1 MRCTVGRP
9 KKRPEPFRISGSDV
23 RVRVHSGPDAEGR
36 WRWRAERTV
45 EGKAI
50 TVWSGWGSQ
59 EEAERQILA
68 LLAAPPA
75 PPEPEGLVSVRDLL
89 ETWALAQDER
99 MDTSDHTKRSATT
112 GAKRLLAHGLGD
124 VRLDRIDRGS
134 LERWRDAS
142 LRSGSAGSTVMRD
155 LKRLRS
161 AWEWARE
168 QGLAPNRTLPR
179 VKVEQRARQPVYT
192 RYTPTR
198 AEIAQILG
206 LVRPEWIRRS
216 LVLLASTGARI
227 GEIASLKWASVSAD
241 CAWIDVKGKTGARRV
256 PLHPSVAVEVQGWER
271 GEPTDLVLGV
281 SYNTAVARTQRELG
295 RVSEEVLKIP
305 RVSPNGLR
313 RAMVDALYR
322 AGVPIDVEAALLGHS
337 PQTAIAIY
345 RRVADE
351 DRASAVVRAGVPMPV
366 APAGQVVPFTRGGK
380 E

>member
-1 MRCTVGRP
+1 MGRP

-99 MDTSDHTKRSATT
+99 MDTSDHTKRSAT
-112 GAKRLLAHGLGD
+112 
-124 VRLDRIDRGS
+124 
-134 LERWRDAS
+134 
-142 LRSGSAGSTVMRD
+142 
-155 LKRLRS
+155 
-161 AWEWARE
+161 
-168 QGLAPNRTLPR
+168 
-179 VKVEQRARQPVYT
+179 
-192 RYTPTR
+192 
-198 AEIAQILG
+198 
-206 LVRPEWIRRS
+206 
-216 LVLLASTGARI
+216 TGARI

-351 DRASAVVRAGVPMPV
+351 DRASAVVRAGVPLPV
-366 APAGQVVPFTRGGK
+366 APAGQVVPFTTRGGK

>member
-1 MRCTVGRP
+1 MGRP
-9 KKRPEPFRISGSDV
+9 KKRPAPFRISGSDV
-23 RVRVHSGPDAEGR
+23 RVRVHSGPDEEGR

-45 EGKAI
+45 EGKAVS
-50 TVWSGWGSQ
+50 VWSGWGSQ

-75 PPEPEGLVSVRDLL
+75 PEPDGLITVQDLL
-89 ETWALAQDER
+89 ETWAAAQNSR
-99 MDTSDHTKRSATT
+99 ADTSDHTKRSATT
-112 GAKRLLAHGLGD
+112 GANRLVEYGLGD

-142 LRSGSAGSTVMRD
+142 LRSGAAGSTVMRD

-179 VKVEQRARQPVYT
+179 VRVEARAREPVYT
-192 RYTPTR
+192 RYTPSR

-227 GEIASLKWASVSAD
+227 GEIASLKWAQVSHD
-241 CAWIDVKGKTGARRV
+241 CAWIEVRGKTGARRV
-256 PLHPSVAVEVQGWER
+256 PLHPSVAVEVREWER
-271 GEPTDLVLGV
+271 GEPTAPVLGV

-295 RVSEEVLKIP
+295 RVSEDVLKIP

-337 PQTAIAIY
+337 PQTAIAVY
-345 RRVADE
+345 RQVADE
-351 DRASAVVRAGVPMPV
+351 DRASAVVRAGVPMPT
-366 APAGQVVPFTRGGK
+366 APAGQVVPFSAK
-380 E
+380 KN